1 MKTLLALV
9 KLFFAAMAV
18 AAVGAAMP
26 ADYEV
31 RILGKSGCYNKNGTK
46 RMSSARFCHN
56 CRRADGEQVRWHFQV
71 FCEGKPTAKELHV
84 SRACKRSILE
94 EGEMSAWMYEQANEL
109 MEDNLQILSG
119 VRDCNFGGW
128 KK

>member
-1 MKTLLALV
+1 MKTLLTLV
-9 KLFFAAMAV
+9 KLFFVAMAV

-46 RMSSARFCHN
+46 RMSSARYCHN
-56 CRRADGEQVRWHFQV
+56 CLKADGKQVIWHFQV
-71 FCEGKPTAKELHV
+71 FCEGKPTAKELYV
-84 SRACKRSILE
+84 PRACKKSIPE
-94 EGEMSAWMYEQANEL
+94 EGEMSAWMYERANSI
-109 MEDNLQILSG
+109 MDDNLQFLAG
-119 VRDCNFGGW
+119 VRDCNLGGW